1 MIEMTLEEVK
11 SIIEEE
17 RQLYIPQQ
25 FKRMKRTHQ
34 KRYLIWKTLVSFRM
48 WQYWQEQ
55 RDSRN
60 LGRVQRYYAKLSAL
74 YYFRQRNLY
83 TEKSGVE
90 ISNRSVLGRRL
101 NIWHGGVVISG
112 RLGDDCVIHGNNI
125 IGNKGDKVGKT
136 PTIGDRVDIGAGAV
150 IIGGISVANDC
161 VIGANAVVNKD
172 FLETGSLIIGVP
184 AYSKGK

>member
-1 MIEMTLEEVK
+1 M
-11 SIIEEE
+11 
-17 RQLYIPQQ
+17 
-25 FKRMKRTHQ
+25 
-34 KRYLIWKTLVSFRM
+34 
-48 WQYWQEQ
+48 
-55 RDSRN
+55 
-60 LGRVQRYYAKLSAL
+60 
-74 YYFRQRNLY
+74 
-83 TEKSGVE
+83 
-90 ISNRSVLGRRL
+90 
-101 NIWHGGVVISG
+101 
-112 RLGDDCVIHGNNI
+112 IHGNNI